1 MSRDEI
7 KRATILLLLMLAA
20 FIAAAIIAPC
30 DNSCPI
36 EEEVRRG

>member
-7 KRATILLLLMLAA
+7 KRATILLLL
-20 FIAAAIIAPC
+20 IVSIIVITAIIAPC
-30 DNSCPI
+30 DGSCTI

>member
-7 KRATILLLLMLAA
+7 KRATILLLLIVSI
-20 FIAAAIIAPC
+20 FVITAIIAPC